1 LEHVTRY
8 FYTHAE
14 RFRIVSVASVPAALQ
29 GIRFVVDT
37 IEDLERARYIVER
50 LADPAAA
57 PLSQIALLARAWN
70 DQRHGP
76 DHG

>member
-1 LEHVTRY
+1 
-8 FYTHAE
+8 
-14 RFRIVSVASVPAALQ
+14 VSVASVPAALQ

-37 IEDLERARYIVER
+37 MVDLERARYIVER

-57 PLSQIALLARAWN
+57 PLSQIALLARAW
-70 DQRHGP
+70 DDRQHGR